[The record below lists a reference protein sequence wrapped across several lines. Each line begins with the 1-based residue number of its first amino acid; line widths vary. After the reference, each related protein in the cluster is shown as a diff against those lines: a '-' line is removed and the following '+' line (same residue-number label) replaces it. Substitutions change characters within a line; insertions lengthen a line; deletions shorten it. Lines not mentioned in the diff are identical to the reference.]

1 MLNPLLPASADN
13 NYRGYKAALW
23 IFGFAVLWKAA
34 IAGGVMFNGY
44 DAALHADGIPLDTF
58 SPAGAHAF
66 LAMDAAWGLGSLILC
81 AIAVLVLVRYRTLVP
96 LMFAVLL
103 AEHVLRRVVFMVMPI
118 PRVGA
123 PPSIAINLALAG
135 LLLLGLV
142 LSLVH
147 AKRVALHA

>member
-1 MLNPLLPASADN
+1 MLNPLLPVLAGND
-13 NYRGYKAALW
+13 YRGYKIALW
-23 IFGFAVLWKAA
+23 IFGLVVLWKAA

-44 DAALHADGIPLDTF
+44 NAAVHADGIPLDTF

-66 LAMDAAWGLGSLILC
+66 LAVDAAWALGSFMLC
-81 AIAVLVLVRYRTLVP
+81 ALAVLVLVRYRTLVP
-96 LMFAVLL
+96 LMFTVLL

-123 PPSIAINLALAG
+123 PPSIAINLTLAG
-135 LLLLGLV
+135 LLVLGLA

-147 AKRVALHA
+147 ARRSPVHA